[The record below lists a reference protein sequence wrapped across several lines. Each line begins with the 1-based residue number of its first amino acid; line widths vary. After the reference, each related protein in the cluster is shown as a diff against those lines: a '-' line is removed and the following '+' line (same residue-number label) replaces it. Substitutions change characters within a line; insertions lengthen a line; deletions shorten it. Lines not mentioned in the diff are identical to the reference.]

1 MLKNRLFI
9 ILLPLLIFFTATVVG
24 WTSSTPAVF
33 AANAGTIDK
42 ELKDLDTDMY
52 PKNDNGTPQILEFV
66 EYGFAENVFDRKDY
80 ALYLY
85 VYNPTCKALSTKED
99 ANTVSIAIEYGTDNE
114 PVRYANIPLTYI
126 DKTNGDNNN
135 LFYKFRVSDVS
146 RLNKTS
152 GTRRYDIAGVQ
163 LRYMGE
169 AYSKDYT
176 VGGTWTFTGYGKE
189 TTCKKTDLETVRL
202 NVHSTYYRPEGT
214 SDGYTKQDTLYSVY
228 FSVPNY
234 FIKTYGELYAITAEW
249 LYARLNPVLVVN
261 DAQINTELR
270 SKYMGKTVVRG
281 GEYDLGFATDLKYNG
296 PLNSSS
302 DWFMWFANVMYN
314 CPKDVPY
321 REDLNRYD
329 SQSGSIADAGFIFYE
344 YINALYFSF
353 CSPDLN
359 NFTVKSEDIRD
370 YMLEYSK
377 GKADKLLDRY
387 AAELFEYHD
396 ERKTVKNIKATDTF
410 SLTSTHIGSSWW
422 QQLWGLTV
430 TDTYKDIEAIHTVK
444 PSDFRASAT
453 DTCKALYI
461 SESDYDDFYTA
472 YRNSENADSTLMLFR
487 FATDGNYTSQCATV
501 FRHADNADGFSEV
514 TKDAY
519 LAQGVATY
527 LDFDIIDLTFRRAGV
542 YKTIP
547 VVSNPTDIIPEITP
561 PPGEEF
567 GCQGLPT
574 WLIIVIAVV
583 CAILFLPVIVA
594 LLPYIIKL
602 IVWLLKWLFKAVI
615 WIITAP
621 FKFVAWLVRKIKSR
635 ELKEK

>member
-1 MLKNRLFI
+1 MLKNRHYIVFF
-9 ILLPLLIFFTATVVG
+9 LLIFILATVVG

-33 AANAGTIDK
+33 AASIDT
-42 ELKDLDTDMY
+42 ELNDIDLNMY

-66 EYGFAENVFDRKDY
+66 EYGYTESIFDRNDY

-85 VYNPTCKALSTKED
+85 VYNPTCKALSTKAD
-99 ANTVSIAIEYGTDNE
+99 ANTVNIATEYDTDNE
-114 PVRYANIPLTYI
+114 PARYANIPLTYI

-135 LFYKFRVSDVS
+135 LFYKFRISDIS
-146 RLNKTS
+146 MFEKTS
-152 GTRRYDIAGVQ
+152 DTRRYDIAGIQ

-169 AYSKDYT
+169 AYGKDYS
-176 VGGTWTFTGYGKE
+176 VGGTWTFTGYGKDL
-189 TTCKKTDLETVRL
+189 TCKKTDLETVRL
-202 NVHSTYYRPEGT
+202 NVQSTYYRPEGT
-214 SDGYTKQDTLYSVY
+214 NDYSGSQDTLYSVY
-228 FSVPNY
+228 FAVPNY
-234 FIKTYGELYAITAEW
+234 FIKNYGELYAVTAEW

-270 SKYMGKTVVRG
+270 SKYMGKTVVHG

-321 REDLNRYD
+321 RENLNRYD

-359 NFTVKSEDIRD
+359 DFTVKSEDIRD

-377 GKADKLLDRY
+377 GKTDKVLDRY
-387 AAELFEYHD
+387 AAELFEYYD
-396 ERKTVKNIKATDTF
+396 KAKTVKTIRATDTY
-410 SLTSTHIGSSWW
+410 SLKDTHIGSSWW
-422 QQLWGLTV
+422 QQMWGLTV
-430 TDTYKDIEAIHTVK
+430 TDTYKDIEAIHAVK
-444 PSDFRASAT
+444 PSDFRSSSVE
-453 DTCKALYI
+453 TCKGLYI
-461 SESDYDDFYTA
+461 SDSDYNDFYAA
-472 YRNSENADSTLMLFR
+472 YRDAENTDSTLMLFR
-487 FATDGNYTSQCATV
+487 FATDSNYRSERATV
-501 FRHADNADGFSEV
+501 FRHADNADGFNKV
-514 TKDAY
+514 TEDAY
-519 LAQGVATY
+519 LATGVATY

-547 VVSNPTDIIPEITP
+547 VVSNPTDIIPETTP

-583 CAILFLPVIVA
+583 CGIILLPVVIA
-594 LLPYIIKL
+594 LLPYLLKFVI
-602 IVWLLKWLFKAVI
+602 WLLKWIIKAVV

-621 FKFVAWLVRKIKSR
+621 FKFVMWLVNKIKNR
-635 ELKEK
+635 EK